1 MNYQDRSF
9 LMNLYPLQSTG
20 AEIGVWEGVFAKE
33 LMYSNPPKK
42 MYLIDPFLYIEEYS
56 QSAYGNKN
64 MSQKIMNEKFQ
75 MLKKKFKNEI
85 KHGIVEV
92 LRKKSDEALND
103 IEDASLDWVY
113 IDGNHSYDYALN
125 DLKSFYKK
133 VKQGGLITG
142 DDYGTIGW
150 WNKGVTKA
158 VDTFLTL
165 KEYKTELF
173 MIKNKQ
179 YIIKK
184 T

>member
-1 MNYQDRSF
+1 
-9 LMNLYPLQSTG
+9 
-20 AEIGVWEGVFAKE
+20 
-33 LMYSNPPKK
+33 
-42 MYLIDPFLYIEEYS
+42 
-56 QSAYGNKN
+56 
-64 MSQKIMNEKFQ
+64 MNEKIQ

>member
-9 LMNLYPLQSTG
+9 LMNLYPPQSTG

-33 LMYSNPPKK
+33 LMHSNPPKK

-56 QSAYGNKN
+56 QSAYGNRN

-85 KHGIVEV
+85 KHGIIEV

-103 IEDASLDWVY
+103 IEDNSLDWVY

-150 WNKGVTKA
+150 WNRGVTKA

-184 T
+184 I